1 MRSVL
6 FDARSLGQAHVR
18 WLDDLW
24 ADGTVCS
31 LPLGRKTV
39 AALRPG
45 YVEVVERAAD

>member
-1 MRSVL
+1 MRSAL
-6 FDARSLGQAHVR
+6 FDCRSLGQAHVH

-39 AALRPG
+39 AAHRRG
-45 YVEVVERAAD
+45 YAEAEPAAD